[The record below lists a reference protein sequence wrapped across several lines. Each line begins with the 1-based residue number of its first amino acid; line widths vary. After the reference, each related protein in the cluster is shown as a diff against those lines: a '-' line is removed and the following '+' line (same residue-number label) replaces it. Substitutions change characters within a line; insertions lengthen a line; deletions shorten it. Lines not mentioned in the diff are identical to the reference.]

1 MQFVSY
7 DDVSP
12 AAFWMCMISNAA
24 WCKSWPKGAS
34 NMLGCKQ
41 HAMHLVVVS
50 MPVSVNEA
58 VNYVHSHSII
68 QAMTSIVASAH
79 RHSFG
84 S

>member
-1 MQFVSY
+1 VHDIQCSVVQVM
-7 DDVSP
+7 
-12 AAFWMCMISNAA
+12 A
-24 WCKSWPKGAS
+24 KR
-34 NMLGCKQ
+34 CKQ

-50 MPVSVNEA
+50 MPVCVNEA